1 MLFVLQLTLLHNLQ
15 CEASIFITPPK
26 NLTYRFTYCHFVK
39 KIPHIFITLH
49 VLLKFCGLQFGTCRV
64 FFILNEWKEQQVQT
78 IYT

>member
-15 CEASIFITPPK
+15 CEARIFITPPK

-39 KIPHIFITLH
+39 KNTTLIH
-49 VLLKFCGLQFGTCRV
+49 YFACVIKILWV
-64 FFILNEWKEQQVQT
+64 AVWYILNEWKEQQVQT